1 MTFLA
6 LSRRRLLEGLAVLST
21 CLALPALPAR
31 AAARLEVHKVRGCGC
46 CEMWAEHLRAHGY
59 ACAVTEHADLDPIKA
74 RLGVPDALRSC
85 HTALLEGYVV
95 EGHVPAAALDRLLRE
110 RPAIA
115 GLAVP
120 GMPAGSPGMPSD
132 QPDAYAVIAFAADGR
147 QEVFMRFVGE
157 AAV

>member
-1 MTFLA
+1 MTMLT
-6 LSRRRLLEGLAVLST
+6 LPRRRLLGGLAALGT
-21 CLALPALPAR
+21 CLALPLLPAR
-31 AAARLEVHKVRGCGC
+31 AAGRLEVHKARGCGC
-46 CEMWAEHLRAHGY
+46 CDMWADHLRAHGF
-59 ACAVTEHADLDPIKA
+59 ACDVTEHVDLEPIKA

-95 EGHVPAAALDRLLRE
+95 EGHVPAMALERLLRE

-132 QPDAYAVIAFAADGR
+132 RPEAFTVVAFAADGR
-147 QEVFMRFVGE
+147 QESFMRFVGE
-157 AAV
+157 SAA